1 MAKMKHFGADH
12 VKEIDDSMSVEIL
25 DSNRTIF
32 VAPLNEAAG
41 EEPELTRCRSMP
53 EVFQTFRPSVE
64 IEVRNDQGET
74 EMTNI
79 RFGAV
84 KDFAPEAV
92 IAQSP
97 TLESQKNEKLILAEF
112 LKNLKANATLRK
124 TLADPEQREQLL
136 TGLRAALDALGGAE
150 AGRSQG

>member
-1 MAKMKHFGADH
+1 MAKLKHFGADH
-12 VKEIDDSMSVEIL
+12 VKEIDASMTVEIL
-25 DSNRTIF
+25 DSNRTIY

-53 EVFQTFRPSVE
+53 EVFQTFKPAAE
-64 IEVRNDQGET
+64 IEVRNDQGES

-84 KDFAPEAV
+84 KDFSPESV

-97 TLESQKNEKLILAEF
+97 TLEAQQNEKLVLAEF
-112 LKNLKANATLRK
+112 LKNLKSNATLRK
-124 TLADPEQREQLL
+124 TLADPEQREQFLN
-136 TGLRAALDALGGAE
+136 GLKAAFDALGGAPE
-150 AGRSQG
+150 

>member
-1 MAKMKHFGADH
+1 MAKLKHFGADH

-32 VAPLNEAAG
+32 VAPLNEGAG
-41 EEPELTRCRSMP
+41 EEPDLTRCQSMT

-64 IEVRNDQGET
+64 IEARNDQGES
-74 EMTNI
+74 EMTSI

-84 KDFAPEAV
+84 KDFAPDAV

-97 TLESQKNEKLILAEF
+97 TLEAQKNEKLILAEF
-112 LKNLKANATLRK
+112 LKNLKSNATLRK
-124 TLADPEQREQLL
+124 TLADPEQRDQLL
-136 TGLRAALDALGGAE
+136 AGLKAALDALGGE
-150 AGRSQG
+150 SE